1 MQGPNALADHTRRGF
16 QTCVTSH
23 DAWDLSATLSDH
35 SYTGTTTSPPKKIQ
49 NLCSQHS
56 FPGSVLTCSLQS
68 EKYLNELQGC
78 TLQMQLA
85 W

>member
-1 MQGPNALADHTRRGF
+1 MDQMHWLITHGEDFRLVLPPMMLGN
-16 QTCVTSH
+16 
-23 DAWDLSATLSDH
+23 DLPATLSDH

-56 FPGSVLTCSLQS
+56 FPESVLTHSFQS

-85 W
+85 